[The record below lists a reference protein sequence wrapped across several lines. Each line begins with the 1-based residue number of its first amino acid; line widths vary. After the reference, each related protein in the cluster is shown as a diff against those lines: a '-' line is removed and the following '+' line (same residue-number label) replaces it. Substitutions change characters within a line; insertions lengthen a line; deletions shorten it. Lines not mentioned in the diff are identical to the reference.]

1 MGILNA
7 LKDLFK
13 GKGGTSVDDFNI
25 TDSAVSSTMRS
36 ATSLSVR
43 ADPQEFQAA
52 ADGVRVYRVSGAAR
66 HRRNQI

>member
-1 MGILNA
+1 MNILNA
-7 LKDLFK
+7 LKGLFK
-13 GKGGTSVDDFNI
+13 GKGGTDVDDFNI

-36 ATSLSVR
+36 ATSLWWD
-43 ADPQEFQAA
+43 AFQAA